1 MKSSVKI
8 SSVVLG
14 GLVVVSLWAFSAC
27 RRTSS
32 FAVEQSGLEAW
43 YPLYESRPDPDSLAG
58 LRVTL
63 QADWVRESPYG
74 PAVADRINARLLD
87 ALCGMIYGDS
97 EVGEDEAL
105 VKVTSEPTA
114 VAEAM
119 DAGADESAD
128 RMAEPTLGQSL
139 ADAILS
145 RYPLEKAGFND
156 WMQALVARYL
166 SEYRQDLAGFAAE
179 IASGRFSPNA
189 VAYEM
194 ECNQLLEVGE
204 GDTLVW
210 KTFLYVYTGGAHGMQ
225 SVQYLNIDAKTGAE
239 ITLDD
244 LLKPEMRDMV
254 RDRIREK
261 LSQSAYGNDLFDLM
275 AVELPDQ
282 FRLGGDSIVFQ
293 YQVYEIAPYVS
304 GPIAVSLT
312 KAELADCLR

>member
-1 MKSSVKI
+1 MKTRLTIMKSVSAA
-8 SSVVLG
+8 SLLLLALWLLG
-14 GLVVVSLWAFSAC
+14 LTAC
-27 RRTSS
+27 RRASS

-43 YPLYESRPDPDSLAG
+43 YPLDESCPDPDSLAG

-74 PAVADRINARLLD
+74 KAVAGRINARLLD
-87 ALCGMIYGDS
+87 ALCGLIYGDS

-105 VKVTSEPTA
+105 VKLTAEPTA
-114 VAEAM
+114 VSEAGGIAE
-119 DAGADESAD
+119 S
-128 RMAEPTLGQSL
+128 AEPTLGQSL

-145 RYPLEKAGFND
+145 RYPLEKAGFDD

-166 SEYRQDLAGFAAE
+166 SEYRQDLADFAAE
-179 IASGRFSPNA
+179 IASGRFTSNA
-189 VAYEM
+189 VAYEL
-194 ECNQLLEVGE
+194 ECNQLLEVVGE
-204 GDTLVW
+204 DVLVW

-225 SVQYLNIDAKTGAE
+225 TIQYLNINSETGEE
-239 ITLDD
+239 IALDD
-244 LLKPEMRDMV
+244 VLKPEMRDMV